1 MSRLPTR
8 NDMENRAYA
17 LMVGLFVIC
26 LGSAALMA
34 FWWVSGGAQDTTK
47 YLIISPKSVTGLNP
61 QAAVR
66 YRGVRVGKVIDVDLQ
81 DSREVAILIRV
92 DSDVPVTRGTRAR
105 IGSQGLTG
113 QGFVQLDDDGR
124 DMEPPKFAPGSK
136 LPMIAMQS
144 GTLMDTASEGAQE
157 IIGRLRKSSER
168 IEQVLSAENV
178 DRIDQTLKSLAASS
192 ASLEKALNQTA
203 GLAADMRRF
212 SSPENAERL
221 ATTLE
226 QVQTMSKQLN
236 PAVEDFRKALA
247 KVDAAGTRIDKL
259 GGDVQASLTG
269 DTLPRFNQLVLE
281 LQTNTQ
287 QLSRVLDD
295 IERSPQLLLLGKR
308 QQTPGPGE
316 TVPVKP

>member
-1 MSRLPTR
+1 
-8 NDMENRAYA
+8 MENRAYA

-26 LGSAALMA
+26 LGAAAIMA

-47 YLIISPKSVTGLNP
+47 YLIVSPRSVTGLNP

-81 DSREVAILIRV
+81 DSREVSILIRI

-105 IGSQGLTG
+105 IGTQGLTG
-113 QGFVQLDDDGR
+113 QGFIQLDDDGS
-124 DMEPPKFAPGSK
+124 DPAPPKSIIAGGPRLIPMQPG
-136 LPMIAMQS
+136 
-144 GTLMDTASEGAQE
+144 LMDQATDSAQE

-168 IEQVLSAENV
+168 MEQVLSPENV
-178 DRIDQTLKSLAASS
+178 TRIDQTLKNLAASS
-192 ASLEKALNQTA
+192 ASLEKALSQTA

-221 ATTLE
+221 TATLE
-226 QVQTMSKQLN
+226 QIQTMSKQLS

-247 KVDAAGTRIDKL
+247 KVDAAGTRIDRL
-259 GGDVQASLTG
+259 GGDVQASLTA
-269 DTLPRFNQLVLE
+269 DTLPRVNQLMLE

-316 TVPVKP
+316 TVPARP

>member
-1 MSRLPTR
+1 
-8 NDMENRAYA
+8 MENRAYP

-26 LGSAALMA
+26 LGAAAIMA

-81 DSREVAILIRV
+81 DSREVSILIRI

-105 IGSQGLTG
+105 IGTQGLTG
-113 QGFVQLDDDGR
+113 QGFIQLDDDGS
-124 DMEPPKFAPGSK
+124 DPAPPKSIIAGGPG
-136 LPMIAMQS
+136 LIPMQP
-144 GTLMDTASEGAQE
+144 GLMDQATDSAQE

-168 IEQVLSAENV
+168 MEQVLSPENV
-178 DRIDQTLKSLAASS
+178 ARIDQTLKNLAASS
-192 ASLEKALNQTA
+192 ASLEKALSQTA

-221 ATTLE
+221 TATLE
-226 QVQTMSKQLN
+226 QIQTMSKQLS
-236 PAVEDFRKALA
+236 PAVDDFRKALA

-259 GGDVQASLTG
+259 GGDVQASLTA
-269 DTLPRFNQLVLE
+269 DTLPRVNQLMLE

-316 TVPVKP
+316 TIPARP

>member
-1 MSRLPTR
+1 
-8 NDMENRAYA
+8 MENRAYA

-26 LGSAALMA
+26 LGAAGVMA
-34 FWWVSGGAQDTTK
+34 LWWVSGGAQDTTK
-47 YLIISPKSVTGLNP
+47 YMIVSSKSVTGLNP

-81 DSREVAILIRV
+81 DSREVVVLIRI

-105 IGSQGLTG
+105 IGTQGLTG
-113 QGFVQLDDDGR
+113 MGFIQLDDDGN
-124 DMEPPKFAPGSK
+124 DPAPPKSIIAGGPPLIPMQPG
-136 LPMIAMQS
+136 
-144 GTLMDTASEGAQE
+144 LMDQATDSAQE

-168 IEQVLSAENV
+168 MEQVLSAENV
-178 DRIDQTLKSLAASS
+178 TRIDATLKNLAASS

-203 GLAADMRRF
+203 GLAADMRKF

-226 QVQTMSKQLN
+226 QIQTMSKQLN
-236 PAVEDFRKALA
+236 PAVDDFRKALA

-259 GGDVQASLTG
+259 GGDVQAALTA
-269 DTLPRFNQLVLE
+269 DTLPRMNQLMLD
-281 LQTNTQ
+281 LHTNTQ

-316 TVPVKP
+316 TVPAKP

>member
-1 MSRLPTR
+1 
-8 NDMENRAYA
+8 MENRAYA

-26 LGSAALMA
+26 LGAAAIMA

-47 YLIISPKSVTGLNP
+47 YLIISPRSVTGLNP

-81 DSREVAILIRV
+81 DSREVSILIRI

-105 IGSQGLTG
+105 IGTQGLTG
-113 QGFVQLDDDGR
+113 QGFIQLDDDGS
-124 DMEPPKFAPGSK
+124 DPAPPKSIIAGGPQLIPMQPG
-136 LPMIAMQS
+136 
-144 GTLMDTASEGAQE
+144 LMDQATDSAQE

-168 IEQVLSAENV
+168 MEQVLSPENV
-178 DRIDQTLKSLAASS
+178 TRIDQTLKNLAASS

-221 ATTLE
+221 TATLE
-226 QVQTMSKQLN
+226 QIQTMSKQLS
-236 PAVEDFRKALA
+236 PAVDDFRKALA
-247 KVDAAGTRIDKL
+247 KVDAAGTRIDRL
-259 GGDVQASLTG
+259 GGDIQASLTA
-269 DTLPRFNQLVLE
+269 DTLPRVNQLMLE

-316 TVPVKP
+316 AVPVRP